1 MLKIDKLTKSYI
13 DRSGKIRKNVLQEV
27 SFRVTEGKIF
37 WLKGESGGGKSTIIK
52 ILLGLL
58 EYDSGSITY
67 NFQDGTER
75 KYDSFSRDNWQQF
88 RKEVQ
93 YISQHPESFFD
104 PSMILEDSIKEIF
117 LIHSELDKGEKNNRV
132 RMKQLLGE
140 LQLDTALL
148 QRYPHQLSGGEL
160 QRLAL
165 CRVLLLK
172 PRLILMDEPTSM
184 LDDENS
190 ELLYKILNGL
200 NKQYGVTLLIA
211 SHEQRG
217 IEKLADQHFDIGLI
231 SK

>member
-1 MLKIDKLTKSYI
+1 M
-13 DRSGKIRKNVLQEV
+13 
-27 SFRVTEGKIF
+27 
-37 WLKGESGGGKSTIIK
+37 
-52 ILLGLL
+52 
-58 EYDSGSITY
+58 
-67 NFQDGTER
+67 
-75 KYDSFSRDNWQQF
+75 
-88 RKEVQ
+88 
-93 YISQHPESFFD
+93 
-104 PSMILEDSIKEIF
+104 
-117 LIHSELDKGEKNNRV
+117 
-132 RMKQLLGE
+132 
-140 LQLDTALL
+140 DTALL

>member
-1 MLKIDKLTKSYI
+1 M
-13 DRSGKIRKNVLQEV
+13 
-27 SFRVTEGKIF
+27 
-37 WLKGESGGGKSTIIK
+37 
-52 ILLGLL
+52 
-58 EYDSGSITY
+58 
-67 NFQDGTER
+67 
-75 KYDSFSRDNWQQF
+75 
-88 RKEVQ
+88 
-93 YISQHPESFFD
+93 
-104 PSMILEDSIKEIF
+104 
-117 LIHSELDKGEKNNRV
+117 
-132 RMKQLLGE
+132 
-140 LQLDTALL
+140 L

-211 SHEQRG
+211 SHDQRG

>member
-1 MLKIDKLTKSYI
+1 M
-13 DRSGKIRKNVLQEV
+13 
-27 SFRVTEGKIF
+27 
-37 WLKGESGGGKSTIIK
+37 
-52 ILLGLL
+52 
-58 EYDSGSITY
+58 
-67 NFQDGTER
+67 
-75 KYDSFSRDNWQQF
+75 
-88 RKEVQ
+88 
-93 YISQHPESFFD
+93 
-104 PSMILEDSIKEIF
+104 
-117 LIHSELDKGEKNNRV
+117 
-132 RMKQLLGE
+132 
-140 LQLDTALL
+140 DTALL

-165 CRVLLLK
+165 CRVLLLQ

-211 SHEQRG
+211 SHDQRG